1 MGSSNVLAAGQK
13 TQKTQL
19 VLKEEKSDG

>member
-1 MGSSNVLAAGQK
+1 MGSSNGLATGQETK
-13 TQKTQL
+13 KTQL

>member
-1 MGSSNVLAAGQK
+1 MGSSNMLAAGQE

>member
-1 MGSSNVLAAGQK
+1 MGSRNELGPEK
-13 TQKTQL
+13 KNKKTQL